1 MYKCIQ
7 KVNTNMGSFEV
18 GDIVS
23 EVVAKEYSRFFEKVD
38 SQKELLIDESS
49 DIQDTQDTV
58 EVDLDNLDDTQE
70 VEGDSQKDDIEE

>member
-49 DIQDTQDTV
+49 DIQDTV